1 MTAEL
6 REQVLYGRIQK
17 VNQPFERELVLII
30 RNNRQNYKLLLSAH
44 PVFGRIQTTK
54 ADLPNPQNP
63 NTYTMIMRKYLQG
76 SVIEDIQQ
84 LENDR
89 VLEISVSNKN
99 EIGDS
104 VKVTLVMEIMG
115 KHSNIILIDKNESK
129 IIESIKHV
137 GFSQNSYRTI
147 LPGSTYIAPPKT
159 DAKNPFDIP
168 DEKLF
173 EILQTEDL
181 SARNLQKLFQ
191 GLGRDTAN
199 ELSALLETDK
209 LKNFR
214 AFFNRKVEPNL
225 TAKAFSAVRF
235 SDSQDQPEFETL
247 SALLD
252 YYYLD
257 KAARDRVAQQASD
270 LIHRVQNELEKTRK
284 SLLNRKK
291 SLRRPKMLRS
301 SVKKGNF

>member
-1 MTAEL
+1 MKSVIAL
-6 REQVLYGRIQK
+6 R
-17 VNQPFERELVLII
+17 
-30 RNNRQNYKLLLSAH
+30 LLLLWKSWE
-44 PVFGRIQTTK
+44 T
-54 ADLPNPQNP
+54 
-63 NTYTMIMRKYLQG
+63 LQHYP
-76 SVIEDIQQ
+76 DWQ
-84 LENDR
+84 
-89 VLEISVSNKN
+89 
-99 EIGDS
+99 
-104 VKVTLVMEIMG
+104 
-115 KHSNIILIDKNESK
+115 NESR

-147 LPGSTYIAPPKT
+147 LHESTYIAPPKT

-199 ELSALLETDK
+199 ELSTLLETDK

-214 AFFNRKVEPNL
+214 SFFNREVKPNL

-257 KAARDRVAQQASD
+257 KAARDRVAPAGRV
-270 LIHRVQNELEKTRK
+270 IWCRVQNELEKNK
-284 SLLNRKK
+284 EKAC
-291 SLRRPKMLRS
+291 
-301 SVKKGNF
+301 